1 MTTPAPGA
9 PRKKRRTLGVNP
21 AIRESRRR
29 ELIEAA
35 IHVIAQHGRA
45 GCTVGRVAR
54 EAQLSQGLMN
64 FHFKSMDL
72 LLAAAFDHLADEF
85 DRAWRARVAKAG
97 ATPWERLGAMIEAYF
112 APEVFSSEKLA
123 VWFSFWVDADL
134 RDEFRTASVKV
145 ERRYHRELE
154 PEIARVLDA
163 ADAADAEKE
172 AARITGMLTA
182 MVDGY
187 WLQALLYPKAFRAK
201 AAVAACLDFLRI
213 AIGEKSKAE

>member
-1 MTTPAPGA
+1 VGPAVT
-9 PRKKRRTLGVNP
+9 PRKKRKTLGINP
-21 AIRESRRR
+21 AIRENRRR

-35 IHVIAQHGRA
+35 IHVIARHGRA

-72 LLAAAFDHLADEF
+72 LLAAAFDHLAEEF
-85 DRAWRARVAKAG
+85 DVIWRARVAKAG
-97 ATPWERLGAMIEAYF
+97 AAPWERLGAMIEAYF

-123 VWFSFWVDADL
+123 VWFTFWVDADL

-154 PEIARVLDA
+154 PEIARLLAVG
-163 ADAADAEKE
+163 AADAEKE

-187 WLQALLYPKAFRAK
+187 WLQALLYPKTFRAK
-201 AAVAACLDFLRI
+201 AAIAACLDFLHI
-213 AIGEKSKAE
+213 ATGKA

>member
-1 MTTPAPGA
+1 VTVAPK
-9 PRKKRRTLGVNP
+9 KKRRTLGINP
-21 AIRESRRR
+21 AIRENRRR

-35 IHVIAQHGRA
+35 IHVIAKHGRA
-45 GCTVGRVAR
+45 GCTVGRVTR
-54 EAQLSQGLMN
+54 QAQLSQGLMN

-72 LLAAAFDHLADEF
+72 LLAAAFDHLAEEF
-85 DRAWRARVAKAG
+85 DRIWRARMAKAG
-97 ATPWERLGAMIEAYF
+97 KAPWERLAAMIEAYF

-154 PEIARVLDA
+154 PEIVHLLEA
-163 ADAADAEKE
+163 AGTAEVEKE
-172 AARITGMLTA
+172 SARITGMLTA
-182 MVDGY
+182 MIDGY
-187 WLQALLYPKAFRAK
+187 WLQALLYPKGFRAK

-213 AIGEKSKAE
+213 AIGGEASAP

>member
-1 MTTPAPGA
+1 MATAGPK
-9 PRKKRRTLGVNP
+9 KKRKSLGINP
-21 AIRESRRR
+21 AIRENRRR

-35 IHVIAQHGRA
+35 IHVIAKHGRA

-72 LLAAAFDHLADEF
+72 LLAAAFDHLAEEF
-85 DRAWRARVAKAG
+85 DIIWRARVAKAG
-97 ATPWERLGAMIEAYF
+97 AAPWERLGAMIEAYF

-145 ERRYHRELE
+145 ERRYHREIE
-154 PEIARVLDA
+154 PEVAHLLAAARIAE
-163 ADAADAEKE
+163 AEKE
-172 AARITGMLTA
+172 AVRITAMLTA

-187 WLQALLYPKAFRAK
+187 WLQALLYPKTFRAK
-201 AAVAACLDFLRI
+201 TAAAACLDFLRL
-213 AIGEKSKAE
+213 ATGDAPPTQR

>member
-1 MTTPAPGA
+1 MSVT
-9 PRKKRRTLGVNP
+9 PRKKRRTLGINP
-21 AIRESRRR
+21 AIRENRRR

-35 IHVIAQHGRA
+35 IHVIARHGRA

-72 LLAAAFDHLADEF
+72 LLAASFDHLAEEF
-85 DRAWRARVAKAG
+85 DRIWRARVSEAGKA
-97 ATPWERLGAMIEAYF
+97 PWERLTAMIEAYF

-134 RDEFRTASVKV
+134 RDEFRSASVKV

-154 PEIARVLDA
+154 PEIAQLLKAAQRPDA
-163 ADAADAEKE
+163 DKE
-172 AARITGMLTA
+172 AARITAMLTA

-187 WLQALLYPKAFRAK
+187 WLQALLYPKTFRTK
-201 AAVAACLDFLRI
+201 AAVTACLEFLRL
-213 AIGEKSKAE
+213 ATEKTA

>member
-1 MTTPAPGA
+1 EEDRALHGALHRHHPHVLRSAAQEGGGVGLTMTTT
-9 PRKKRRTLGVNP
+9 PRKKRKTLGINP
-21 AIRESRRR
+21 AIRENRRR

-35 IHVIAQHGRA
+35 IHVIARHGRA

-72 LLAAAFDHLADEF
+72 LLAAAFDHLAEEF
-85 DRAWRARVAKAG
+85 DKVWRARVDKANG
-97 ATPWERLGAMIEAYF
+97 APWERLGAMIEAYF

-145 ERRYHRELE
+145 ERRYHREIE
-154 PEIARVLDA
+154 PEVARLLE
-163 ADAADAEKE
+163 ADRALETEKE

-182 MVDGY
+182 MV
-187 WLQALLYPKAFRAK
+187 
-201 AAVAACLDFLRI
+201 
-213 AIGEKSKAE
+213 

>member
-1 MTTPAPGA
+1 MTTTPK
-9 PRKKRRTLGVNP
+9 KKRRTLGINP
-21 AIRESRRR
+21 AIRENRRR

-35 IHVIAQHGRA
+35 IHVIARHGRA

-72 LLAAAFDHLADEF
+72 LLAAAFDHLAEEF
-85 DRAWRARVAKAG
+85 DRIWRARVARAG
-97 ATPWERLGAMIEAYF
+97 EAPWERLGAMIEAYF

-154 PEIARVLDA
+154 PEIARLLEA
-163 ADAADAEKE
+163 SQSSDAEKE
-172 AARITGMLTA
+172 AARITAMLTA

-187 WLQALLYPKAFRAK
+187 WLQALLYPKTFRAK
-201 AAVAACLDFLRI
+201 AAITACLDFLRL
-213 AIGEKSKAE
+213 ATVAEVRPAQR

>member
-1 MTTPAPGA
+1 MGA
-9 PRKKRRTLGVNP
+9 TPRKKRRTLGINP
-21 AIRESRRR
+21 AIRENRRR

-35 IHVIAQHGRA
+35 IHVIARHGRA

-72 LLAAAFDHLADEF
+72 LLAAAFDHLAEEF
-85 DRAWRARVAKAG
+85 DRIWQARVARAG
-97 ATPWERLGAMIEAYF
+97 AAPWERLGAMIEAYF
-112 APEVFSSEKLA
+112 APEAFSAEKLA

-134 RDEFRTASVKV
+134 RDEFRTAAVKV
-145 ERRYHRELE
+145 ERRYHREIE
-154 PEIARVLDA
+154 PEIVRLLQAGGA
-163 ADAADAEKE
+163 AEAEKD

-187 WLQALLYPKAFRAK
+187 WLQALLYPKTFRAK
-201 AAVAACLDFLRI
+201 AAVAACLDFLRM
-213 AIGEKSKAE
+213 AVGSARA

>member
-1 MTTPAPGA
+1 MTPSTKGA
-9 PRKKRRTLGVNP
+9 PRKKRRTLGINP
-21 AIRESRRR
+21 AIRENRRR

-35 IHVIAQHGRA
+35 IHVIARHGRA

-72 LLAAAFDHLADEF
+72 LLAAAFDHLAAEF
-85 DRAWRARVAKAG
+85 DVIWRARVAKAG
-97 ATPWERLGAMIEAYF
+97 GAPWERLAAMIEAYF

-154 PEIARVLDA
+154 PEIARLLDA
-163 ADAADAEKE
+163 APDAEKD

-187 WLQALLYPKAFRAK
+187 WLQALLYPKTFRAK
-201 AAVAACLDFLRI
+201 AAIAACLDFLRI
-213 AIGEKSKAE
+213 ATGKA

>member
-1 MTTPAPGA
+1 VSTA
-9 PRKKRRTLGVNP
+9 PRKKRRTLGINP
-21 AIRESRRR
+21 AIRENRRR

-35 IHVIAQHGRA
+35 IHVIARHGRA

-72 LLAAAFDHLADEF
+72 LLAAAFDHLSEEF
-85 DRAWRARVAKAG
+85 DQIWRARVAKAG
-97 ATPWERLGAMIEAYF
+97 EAPWERLSAMIEAYF

-154 PEIARVLDA
+154 PEIARLLGAEHTPDT
-163 ADAADAEKE
+163 EKE
-172 AARITGMLTA
+172 ATRITGMLTA

-187 WLQALLYPKAFRAK
+187 WLQALLYPKNFRAK
-201 AAVAACLDFLRI
+201 AAIAACLDFLHI
-213 AIGEKSKAE
+213 ATGKA